1 MSHYSPFRSFSEHE
15 GTCCTVGNA
24 RRKTLAT
31 SPGSLASSFAPSSL
45 CYVVVLVDVHPVLLY
60 SFSHSSTLMYRLSIF
75 FQFPTPKD
83 RTYTQEYKTI
93 RRVRDV
99 THTDRAT
106 LSTYESRAPCS
117 TIERFDTPF
126 FFFSIITFASPSRTT
141 LQERQTHGIPYF
153 FNRYTFVSE
162 TSSVTN
168 RCITLSLYPS
178 LTSGPCVQFILL
190 HRTEYSVSF
199 SLTSLVMFCFSSI
212 CTISSALDRLDV

>member
-117 TIERFDTPF
+117 TIERFTPF
-126 FFFSIITFASPSRTT
+126 FFFFDYYIRITKSNHVSRTPNT
-141 LQERQTHGIPYF
+141 RNSVLFQPIHIRVRNLQRNEPMYHT
-153 FNRYTFVSE
+153 V
-162 TSSVTN
+162 
-168 RCITLSLYPS
+168 
-178 LTSGPCVQFILL
+178 IL
-190 HRTEYSVSF
+190 SF
-199 SLTSLVMFCFSSI
+199 SN
-212 CTISSALDRLDV
+212 

>member
-1 MSHYSPFRSFSEHE
+1 M
-15 GTCCTVGNA
+15 
-24 RRKTLAT
+24 
-31 SPGSLASSFAPSSL
+31 
-45 CYVVVLVDVHPVLLY
+45 
-60 SFSHSSTLMYRLSIF
+60 
-75 FQFPTPKD
+75 
-83 RTYTQEYKTI
+83 
-93 RRVRDV
+93 
-99 THTDRAT
+99 
-106 LSTYESRAPCS
+106 SRAHRAQPS
-117 TIERFDTPF
+117 KDLILPF

-199 SLTSLVMFCFSSI
+199 SLTSLVMLFFEHMHYFFGTRSTRCIILNKATLAIFTRATLRAPLRIPPCCHLRRYSH
-212 CTISSALDRLDV
+212 RLAVAEAILRSLFVTPPER

>member
-1 MSHYSPFRSFSEHE
+1 MCTLCFCTLFLILSHS
-15 GTCCTVGNA
+15 CTVC
-24 RRKTLAT
+24 L
-31 SPGSLASSFAPSSL
+31 SSFNFHTERSHVYTRVQDDTACTGRNTHRQSHAFDVWVARTVLNHRKIWYSL
-45 CYVVVLVDVHPVLLY
+45 
-60 SFSHSSTLMYRLSIF
+60 
-75 FQFPTPKD
+75 
-83 RTYTQEYKTI
+83 
-93 RRVRDV
+93 
-99 THTDRAT
+99 
-106 LSTYESRAPCS
+106 
-117 TIERFDTPF
+117 F

-141 LQERQTHGIPYF
+141 FQERQTHGIPYF

>member
-99 THTDRAT
+99 HTPTEPRFRRM
-106 LSTYESRAPCS
+106 SRAHRAQPS
-117 TIERFDTPF
+117 KDLILPF

-141 LQERQTHGIPYF
+141 FQERQTHGIPYF